1 MESSSRTPEGQPNH
15 CPLCG
20 KDLRIDPSRPPGD
33 APCPHCG
40 HLLWFRD
47 VEESRPG
54 ANPERLQGL
63 FRRANELMVREDYHY
78 AAELLLACVRADRS
92 NFSYV
97 QSFLE
102 SLKKRYGNDVRGIA
116 HSRFSGLKARTA
128 VKQAVN
134 KENWEEVI
142 LSGLQVLMVNPWDT
156 PTLKAMATASERM
169 REYGPG
175 IAYLKTALEYDTKD
189 PEVNRQLS
197 VALARLENHDA
208 GGQED

>member
-15 CPLCG
+15 CPVCG

-47 VEESRPG
+47 VEESQPG
-54 ANPERLQGL
+54 ANPKRLQKL
-63 FRRANELMVREDYHY
+63 FKKANELMVREDYDY
-78 AAELLLACVRADRS
+78 AAQLFLLCIRADWS
-92 NFSYV
+92 NLAYV

-102 SLKKRYGNDVRGIA
+102 NLKKRYDNDVRGTA
-116 HSRFSGLKARTA
+116 HSQFLNLKARTA

-142 LSGLQVLMVNPWDT
+142 RSGLQVLMGNPWDT

-175 IAYLKTALEYDTKD
+175 IAYLKTALEYDSKD

-197 VALARLENHDA
+197 VALARLENHVA
-208 GGQED
+208 GRQED